1 MKFPGWSL
9 AEYLFQADSFQ
20 YQGFVMTGS
29 HLSNTSKV
37 QLIQWFRAFFLSV
50 SDTFFKHRCLDNA
63 AALTY
68 TTLFA
73 VVPMMTVTYS
83 MLSAIPS
90 FQGVGETVQSFIFS
104 HFVPT
109 AGEQIQSYLSS
120 FSQQARKLTGVGI
133 VFLVVTA
140 FMMLRTIDRAINQ
153 IWQVDRVR
161 RGITGFLLYWAILS
175 MGPFLIGVGFVLTSY
190 LASLKLIADTTAYLG
205 VDQWLL
211 RLTPM
216 LLSSIV
222 FTLLYLA
229 VPNRRVPFRH
239 ALGGALVVAFMLELA
254 KAGFALFITLS
265 PSYHLIYGAFAA
277 VPLFLLWIYLSW
289 ILVLFGA
296 VLVRSFALS
305 NQMRNEALPPLLG
318 VLVVLNGFNEQFQKG
333 LSLKLKQLH
342 LSGWNLSLEDWER
355 YTSYLLEQGVV
366 SKNDLGEMILAKDLR
381 HLELNALCQQL
392 PWSLPSDQELV
403 SVATQ
408 NKPEWFGQLIDRL
421 KQLNEKQRA
430 VLDCNIDRLFNA

>member
-1 MKFPGWSL
+1 MP
-9 AEYLFQADSFQ
+9 DSRPF
-20 YQGFVMTGS
+20 GS
-29 HLSNTSKV
+29 IRAQRVL
-37 QLIQWFRAFFLSV
+37 WFRAYLLSV

-90 FQGVGETVQSFIFS
+90 FQGVGDTVQSFIFS

-109 AGEQIQSYLSS
+109 ASEQIQSYLSS
-120 FSQQARKLTGVGI
+120 FSQQARKLTGVG
-133 VFLVVTA
+133 VAFLVVTA

-161 RGITGFLLYWAILS
+161 RGVAGFLLYWAILT

-216 LLSSIV
+216 LLSSLV

-229 VPNRRVPFRH
+229 VPNRPVPFRH
-239 ALGGALVVAFMLELA
+239 AFTGALVVAFLLELA
-254 KAGFALFITLS
+254 KG
-265 PSYHLIYGAFAA
+265 
-277 VPLFLLWIYLSW
+277 
-289 ILVLFGA
+289 
-296 VLVRSFALS
+296 
-305 NQMRNEALPPLLG
+305 ALPCLL
-318 VLVVLNGFNEQFQKG
+318 LC
-333 LSLKLKQLH
+333 
-342 LSGWNLSLEDWER
+342 
-355 YTSYLLEQGVV
+355 
-366 SKNDLGEMILAKDLR
+366 LR
-381 HLELNALCQQL
+381 R
-392 PWSLPSDQELV
+392 
-403 SVATQ
+403 
-408 NKPEWFGQLIDRL
+408 I
-421 KQLNEKQRA
+421 
-430 VLDCNIDRLFNA
+430 I

>member
-1 MKFPGWSL
+1 MSGSL
-9 AEYLFQADSFQ
+9 LSSSSQAQRVQWLRVYL
-20 YQGFVMTGS
+20 
-29 HLSNTSKV
+29 
-37 QLIQWFRAFFLSV
+37 LSV
-50 SDTFFKHRCLDNA
+50 SDTFFKHRCLNNA

-90 FQGVGETVQSFIFS
+90 FQGVGEMVQSFIFS
-104 HFVPT
+104 HFVPA
-109 AGEQIQSYLSS
+109 AGEVIQSYLSS
-120 FSQQARKLTGVGI
+120 FSQQARKLTGVG
-133 VFLVVTA
+133 VAFLVVTA
-140 FMMLRTIDRAINQ
+140 FMMLRTIDGAINQ

-190 LASLKLIADTTAYLG
+190 LASLKLIADTTAFLG

-211 RLTPM
+211 RLTPI

-222 FTLLYLA
+222 FTLLYMA

-239 ALGGALVVAFMLELA
+239 AFTGALVVAILLELA
-254 KAGFALFITLS
+254 KSGFALFITLS
-265 PSYHLIYGAFAA
+265 PSYQLIYGAFAA
-277 VPLFLLWIYLSW
+277 VPVFLLWIYLSW

-305 NQMRNEALPPLLG
+305 NQTRNESLPPLLG

-333 LSLKLKQLH
+333 LSFKLRQLH
-342 LSGWNLSLEDWER
+342 QGGWNLSLEDWEL
-355 YTSYLLEQGVV
+355 YTSYLLEQGVIG
-366 SKNDLGEMILAKDLR
+366 KNDLGEMILARDLR
-381 HLELNALCQQL
+381 HLELNTMCQRL
-392 PWSLPSDQELV
+392 PWSFPSDQQLE
-403 SVATQ
+403 SVETL
-408 NKPEWFGQLIDRL
+408 NKPEWYGQLVDRL

-430 VLDCNIDRLFNA
+430 VLDCHLDDLFIES